1 MQQMHNKFSSLN
13 LHNLWYAWTSQPRFF
28 SHLMIQILIYL
39 VQKTFSFNASS
50 SAVYDHNA
58 EDSENILAVVVRSP
72 KKSSAY
78 HINVE

>member
-1 MQQMHNKFSSLN
+1 
-13 LHNLWYAWTSQPRFF
+13 
-28 SHLMIQILIYL
+28 MIQILIYL